1 MEGYFDEKG
10 QLFFEIDLIT
20 SDGELIPVPALLDT
34 GFTGWIAMN
43 IQDIKSLGWSIV
55 NRDEMLTARGWTTFN
70 ISRWK
75 SFFKRAMPQATLR
88 GRREV

>member
-1 MEGYFDEKG
+1 MIR
-10 QLFFEIDLIT
+10 QAILADLQPIY
-20 SDGELIPVPALLDT
+20 
-34 GFTGWIAMN
+34 
-43 IQDIKSLGWSIV
+43 SLYQKVISA
-55 NRDEMLTARGWTTFN
+55 NPNNL